1 MQTRKMLLKCECGE
15 IFDVPDCYIN
25 RQTVSKT
32 NPGHINH
39 WSHPF
44 MLDGHIFDV
53 TCERCKRNWRL
64 KPNEFFEWV
73 TDSPKI
79 LCGICRGI
87 IKEK

>member
-1 MQTRKMLLKCECGE
+1 
-15 IFDVPDCYIN
+15 
-25 RQTVSKT
+25 
-32 NPGHINH
+32 
-39 WSHPF
+39 